1 MKKPTLLDLFGC
13 AGGAARGYQQ
23 AGFHVTSIDKD
34 PQPRNPADKVHQHDV
49 MTLGVAYFAQ
59 FDAIHA
65 SPPCQFG
72 TALRHA
78 PGTKKD
84 HLNLI
89 PPIRDM
95 LKRSGRPY
103 IIENVE
109 AVRPHLVD
117 PIRLCGSMFDLGSNG
132 FHLER
137 HRLFESNIAISAP
150 CPCRHQKPVIGV
162 YGAHARCRAA
172 SAGGRGTR
180 DFVGMDKP
188 AMARE
193 AMGMPWATMAEM
205 SEAIPPAYTK
215 HLGLQLIAHLK
226 AVRGAGLER
235 VA

>member
-1 MKKPTLLDLFGC
+1 MKKLRLLDLFGC

-34 PQPRNPADKVHQHDV
+34 PQPRNPADRFHQHDV
-49 MTLGVAYFAQ
+49 MRLGVAYFAG

-109 AVRPHLVD
+109 AVREHLVD
-117 PIRLCGSMFDLGSNG
+117 PIKLCGSMFGLGSNG
-132 FHLER
+132 YQLQR

-150 CPCRHQKPVIGV
+150 CACQHRGPVIGV

-180 DFVGMDKP
+180 DFIGMDKP

-215 HLGLQLIAHLK
+215 HLGQQLAAHIRR
-226 AVRGAGLER
+226 VRRLGLEGGG
-235 VA
+235 

>member
-1 MKKPTLLDLFGC
+1 MAKPRLLDLFGC
-13 AGGAARGYQQ
+13 AGGAARGYQL

-34 PQPRNPADKVHQHDV
+34 PQPRNPADVVHQRNV
-49 MTLGVAYFAQ
+49 MDLGVDYFAG

-78 PGTKKD
+78 PRTKKD

-89 PPIRDM
+89 PPIRDR
-95 LKRSGRPY
+95 LKRSGRPF

-109 AVRPHLVD
+109 AVRGHLIN
-117 PIRLCGSMFDLGSNG
+117 PIRLCGSMFGLGSAG
-132 FHLER
+132 YHLER
-137 HRLFESNIAISAP
+137 HRLFESNVAIAAP
-150 CPCRHQKPVIGV
+150 GACRHQKPVIGI

-180 DFVGMDKP
+180 DFVGLDKP

-193 AMGMPWATMAEM
+193 AMGMPWATLAQM
-205 SEAIPPAYTK
+205 SEAIPPAYTR
-215 HLGLQLIAHLK
+215 HLGLQLIDHLR
-226 AVRGAGLER
+226 AVRGDSLER
-235 VA
+235 IP